1 MAGRE
6 SERKT
11 SVEDTGK
18 QWWWCLMF
26 NCQKKKNQVL
36 AKEDDFLWKKNFFQ
50 KLLEIEYLE
59 CAAITKLH
67 RKVRMQNPKF

>member
-36 AKEDDFLWKKNFFQ
+36 AKEDDFL
-50 KLLEIEYLE
+50 
-59 CAAITKLH
+59 
-67 RKVRMQNPKF
+67 